1 MKWRTVLPVLV
12 MILMPLP
19 LIWMLSIAMSDPGSG
34 ARMSLPPGKTFVPM
48 LSLEERQR
56 LTTYEH
62 DCRTDADCDPQL
74 RCVYDMQTSRHHCT
88 DSLCT
93 EDEHCP
99 EGFACVPWSAE
110 NDKDLIRVC
119 SLVGV
124 RKEGELCRP
133 VPERTK
139 DGCERGLFCQGFC
152 SRPCRMD
159 EPASCPEGYYCR
171 ADKEGSYCM
180 PTCEGRS
187 CPSGQRCV
195 ELMGGQG
202 SVCMKI
208 HGQDCQQDPC
218 EQGLHCTLNTSPS
231 TSGHIWMQCLQD
243 CGRDKP
249 SCAEGTA
256 CFLFQCRKS
265 CDPENSTACGP
276 DFHCGR
282 KHPSQP
288 WVCLPGSASGKE
300 D

>member
-19 LIWMLSIAMSDPGSG
+19 LMWMLSIAMSDPGSG

-48 LSLEERQR
+48 LSREERQR

-159 EPASCPEGYYCR
+159 ESASCPEGYYCR
-171 ADKEGSYCM
+171 ADKEGS
-180 PTCEGRS
+180 
-187 CPSGQRCV
+187 
-195 ELMGGQG
+195 
-202 SVCMKI
+202 
-208 HGQDCQQDPC
+208 
-218 EQGLHCTLNTSPS
+218 
-231 TSGHIWMQCLQD
+231 
-243 CGRDKP
+243 
-249 SCAEGTA
+249 
-256 CFLFQCRKS
+256 
-265 CDPENSTACGP
+265 
-276 DFHCGR
+276 
-282 KHPSQP
+282 
-288 WVCLPGSASGKE
+288 
-300 D
+300 